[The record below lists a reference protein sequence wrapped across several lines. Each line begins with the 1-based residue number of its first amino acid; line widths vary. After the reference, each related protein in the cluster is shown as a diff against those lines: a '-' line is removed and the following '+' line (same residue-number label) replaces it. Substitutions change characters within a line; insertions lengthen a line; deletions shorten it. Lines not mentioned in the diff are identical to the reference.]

1 MADRPGGPRGVD
13 GVQAQR
19 RFPQVNRDTPGDAG
33 RDQQHLP
40 LPVRAWQHAQHRLRP
55 GAIGR
60 AVLATLLP
68 ARRLRFSARKVKC
81 ATSRYLNREDGRPAH
96 PAAITAIDITI
107 STPPVDL
114 KPGRTRPSPSVRPA
128 GAPAGGSRILL
139 IGLYISLII

>member
-40 LPVRAWQHAQHRLRP
+40 LPVRAWQHALHRLRP

-139 IGLYISLII
+139 IRLYISLII

>member
-1 MADRPGGPRGVD
+1 M
-13 GVQAQR
+13 
-19 RFPQVNRDTPGDAG
+19 
-33 RDQQHLP
+33 
-40 LPVRAWQHAQHRLRP
+40 
-55 GAIGR
+55 
-60 AVLATLLP
+60 LATLLP

-139 IGLYISLII
+139 IRLYISLII